1 MGAGRAAL
9 TNLRARAGR
18 LKRRVVPEPRL
29 IVVATHGGLG
39 NKLKALVSALRLS
52 DSVAAVYP
60 TFTPLLENDIPVLE
74 SIPRRCRVFSDWRFV
89 LTPDDALPD
98 DFASVPILE
107 VGEVEPRI
115 PVGRSIDLEYERVPA
130 HLREAF
136 LAAFAKLRIRPE
148 VEQAAASVVG
158 SWPPGTI
165 AVHVRSWAESN
176 FRRSTLF
183 DLERVFHAVD
193 ASGAESLFVSSDSA
207 EVLDEFRRRYG
218 LRVLT
223 GGDDRALA
231 HSVHEEDEQ
240 VVVRAF
246 VDMLCLSRGEALIGS
261 YLSTFCEC
269 AWWLGGCRQ
278 DVAIV

>member
-1 MGAGRAAL
+1 
-9 TNLRARAGR
+9 
-18 LKRRVVPEPRL
+18 VPEPRL

-60 TFTPLLENDIPVLE
+60 TFTPLFENDIPVLE
-74 SIPRRCRVFSDWRFV
+74 RIPRRCRVFSDWRFV
-89 LTPDDALPD
+89 LTPDDRLPD
-98 DFASVPILE
+98 DFASVAIPE
-107 VGEVEPRI
+107 VGEEVPRI
-115 PVGRSIDLEYERVPA
+115 PVGRSIDLEYGRVPA
-130 HLREAF
+130 HLRQAF

-148 VEQAAASVVG
+148 VERAAAELVG

-165 AVHVRSWAESN
+165 AVHVRSWSESN
-176 FRRSTLF
+176 FRRRTLF

-193 ASGAESLFVSSDSA
+193 ASGAESLFASSDA
-207 EVLDEFRRRYG
+207 VEVLDEFRRRYG
-218 LRVLT
+218 RRVFT
-223 GGDDRALA
+223 GADDRVLA
-231 HSVHEEDEQ
+231 HSIPYEDEE

-278 DVAIV
+278 EVVIV